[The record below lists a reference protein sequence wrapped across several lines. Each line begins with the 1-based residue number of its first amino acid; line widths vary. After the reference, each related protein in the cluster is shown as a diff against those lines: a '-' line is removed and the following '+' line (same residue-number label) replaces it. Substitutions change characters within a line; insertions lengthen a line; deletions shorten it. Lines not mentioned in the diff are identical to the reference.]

1 MLHQIEPVLKVVLET
16 STELD
21 IGGMIWGG
29 GVKDLDKIRRDD

>member
-1 MLHQIEPVLKVVLET
+1 MLHQIKPVSKVVLET

-29 GVKDLDKIRRDD
+29 VKDLDKIRRDN